1 MFLLY
6 IVLFLTSWYLL
17 MVAYSFVMIYYKK
30 YKNIDAPTDYNI
42 WIEAIGLF
50 IIQVSFIKQC
60 ICYVFE
66 IVSNKMMQTEE
77 QRKKQTALQNVAN
90 HLDIK
95 LLDDLNLV
103 TTAPTAVNDDGIIV
117 YLTNSLS
124 ENEQHQL
131 ENYFV
136 GVLAKY
142 TAEYGLDVLFVESI
156 AGAGWV
162 AKFYVKTANK
172 AKYNRM
178 ARASDVAEIEEF
190 EEVSL
195 WDE

>member
-17 MVAYSFVMIYYKK
+17 MVLFSWILFIYRKYKK
-30 YKNIDAPTDYNI
+30 TDTLLEQNI
-42 WIEAIGLF
+42 WLEAIGLL
-50 IIQVSFIKQC
+50 IIQASFVKQC
-60 ICYVFE
+60 ICYVFD
-66 IVSNKMMQTEE
+66 IVNNKMMQTDEM
-77 QRKKQTALQNVAN
+77 KKKHNVLEDVAI

-95 LLDDLNLV
+95 LFDDLNLV

-117 YLTNSLS
+117 YLTNSLN

-178 ARASDVAEIEEF
+178 ARSSEVTEIEEF

>member
-1 MFLLY
+1 MFLL
-6 IVLFLTSWYLL
+6 FLLLLLTFWYLL
-17 MVAYSFVMIYYKK
+17 MVAYSWLLLIYRKYKK
-30 YKNIDAPTDYNI
+30 TDTLVEQNS
-42 WIEAIGLF
+42 WLEAIGLL
-50 IIQVSFIKQC
+50 IIQASFIKQC
-60 ICYVFE
+60 ICYVFD
-66 IVSNKMMQTEE
+66 IVDNNMKQKEE
-77 QRKKQTALQNVAN
+77 QQKKQTALENVAN

-95 LLDDLNLV
+95 LFDDLNIK
-103 TTAPTAVNDDGIIV
+103 TTAPTSVNEEGIIV
-117 YLTNSLS
+117 YLTNSLNN
-124 ENEQHQL
+124 NEQHQL
-131 ENYFV
+131 ENYFI
-136 GVLAKY
+136 GVLSKY
-142 TAEYGLDVLFVESI
+142 TAEYQLDVLFVESI

>member
-1 MFLLY
+1 
-6 IVLFLTSWYLL
+6 
-17 MVAYSFVMIYYKK
+17 MIYYKK

-42 WIEAIGLF
+42 WIEAIGLL
-50 IIQVSFIKQC
+50 IIQASFIKRC

-66 IVSNKMMQTEE
+66 IVSNKMMQTDEMI
-77 QRKKQTALQNVAN
+77 KKQTALQNVAN
-90 HLDIK
+90 HLEIK
-95 LLDDLNLV
+95 LFDDLNIK
-103 TTAPTAVNDDGIIV
+103 TTAPSSVNEEGIIV

-124 ENEQHQL
+124 DNEQHQL
-131 ENYFV
+131 EKYFV

-162 AKFYVKTANK
+162 AKFYVKASNE

-178 ARASDVAEIEEF
+178 ARASDVIEIEEF
-190 EEVSL
+190 EEVEL

>member
-17 MVAYSFVMIYYKK
+17 MVAYSWLLFIYRKYKK
-30 YKNIDAPTDYNI
+30 TDTLLEQNS
-42 WIEAIGLF
+42 WLEAIGLL
-50 IIQVSFIKQC
+50 IIQASFIKQC

-66 IVSNKMMQTEE
+66 IVNNKMMQTED
-77 QRKKQTALQNVAN
+77 QQKKQTALKNVAN

-95 LLDDLNLV
+95 LFDDLNIK
-103 TTAPTAVNDDGIIV
+103 TTAPTDVNDDGIIV
-117 YLTNSLS
+117 YLTNSLNN
-124 ENEQHQL
+124 NEQHQL

-142 TAEYGLDVLFVESI
+142 TADYGLDVLFVESI

-162 AKFYVKTANK
+162 AKFYVKASNES
-172 AKYNRM
+172 KYNRM
-178 ARASDVAEIEEF
+178 ARASEVTEIEEF
-190 EEVSL
+190 DEVSL